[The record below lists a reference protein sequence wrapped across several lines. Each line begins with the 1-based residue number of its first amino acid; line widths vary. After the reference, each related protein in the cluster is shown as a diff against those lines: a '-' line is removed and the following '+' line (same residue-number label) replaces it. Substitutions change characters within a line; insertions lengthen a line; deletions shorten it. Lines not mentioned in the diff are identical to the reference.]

1 MRIRRHFEPFQD
13 FKITPKVWKW
23 LGIGAGVVLAGYLT
37 AYLVLFPAPFL
48 PGHQPVPRVLG
59 LTVPEAQAE
68 IQKSKLQV
76 TDGGAEPHP
85 TATAGIVIW
94 QDPPPGVIAPEGTK
108 VVLVSSAGPPKIPVP
123 DVAKLDV
130 GLAQSLVSAA
140 GLVVSQVTDGGA
152 EPHPTA
158 TAGIVIW
165 QDPPPG
171 VIAPEGPKVSL
182 VSSAGPPKI
191 PVPDVSNLDAT
202 LAQSLVAAAGLVV
215 SQVESVQAASPTG
228 LAMLTRPP
236 AGTAL
241 APGAGVSIVISRG
254 APTIP
259 IPDLL
264 GMASADAR
272 TRLETEGLQ
281 LGTVTRRRTADASP
295 GTVVGQRPAAGTLAA
310 PGTVVDVVVARS
322 PQ

>member
-1 MRIRRHFEPFQD
+1 MRVRRHFESIEGV
-13 FKITPKVWKW
+13 KIDRRVWKW
-23 LGIGAGVVLAGYLT
+23 LGIGAAMVLAGYLT
-37 AYLVLFPAPFL
+37 AYFVLFPAPFL
-48 PGHQPVPRVLG
+48 PGHQAVPRVLG
-59 LTVPEAQAE
+59 LTVVEAQAE
-68 IQKSKLQV
+68 IQKSQLQV

-85 TATAGIVIW
+85 SAAQGVVIW

-108 VVLVSSAGPPKIPVP
+108 VTLVASAGPPKIPVP
-123 DVAKLDV
+123 DVANLEAS
-130 GLAQSLVSAA
+130 LAQLLISAA
-140 GLVVSQVTDGGA
+140 GLT
-152 EPHPTA
+152 
-158 TAGIVIW
+158 
-165 QDPPPG
+165 
-171 VIAPEGPKVSL
+171 
-182 VSSAGPPKI
+182 
-191 PVPDVSNLDAT
+191 
-202 LAQSLVAAAGLVV
+202 V
-215 SQVESVQAASPTG
+215 SQVESVQAAQPTG
-228 LAMLTRPP
+228 LAMMTRPP

-241 APGAGVSIVISRG
+241 TPSAGLTLVVSRG

-281 LGTVTRRRTADASP
+281 LGTVTRRRTGEAAP